1 MTTLMGNFSS
11 LLVCKFLKGN
21 VNLFPLARMYYHVP
35 GTQRIVFTLNKH
47 PQYHL
52 DLNLEF
58 KIVNILE
65 YYGSNNDDGAVE

>member
-1 MTTLMGNFSS
+1 MGNFSS

-21 VNLFPLARMYYHVP
+21 VNFFPLAHMYYHVP
-35 GTQRIVFTLNKH
+35 GTQNCITLNKH

-52 DLNLEF
+52 NLNLEF

-65 YYGSNNDDGAVE
+65 YYGSNNEDGAVE

>member
-1 MTTLMGNFSS
+1 
-11 LLVCKFLKGN
+11 
-21 VNLFPLARMYYHVP
+21 MYYHVP